1 MKSFVSTFFIILI
14 ICGIFTFF
22 FASLIFSNIWYA
34 TMLIALIISIVV
46 TVFAGQ
52 ESRIVKLEE
61 KLDEFL
67 SGETKSDI

>member
-14 ICGIFTFF
+14 ICGIVTFF
-22 FASLIFSNIWYA
+22 FASLILSNIWYA
-34 TMLIALIISIVV
+34 TILIALIISIVV